1 MCFLKGEKN
10 ILGTELISC
19 SSSPMTGFHRD
30 GFCNSLANDPGE
42 HTVCAKLTNKFLMF
56 SKELGNDL
64 ITPRPEYEFP
74 GLKDGDRWCL
84 CADRWLQA
92 YNFNVAPYI
101 ILEATH
107 NSLLKK
113 ITFNELKKYST
124 EYKNIN

>member
-1 MCFLKGEKN
+1 MCFLKGEKIFWEQN
-10 ILGTELISC
+10 LFLVLLNQLLG
-19 SSSPMTGFHRD
+19 FYRD
-30 GFCNSLANDPGE
+30 GFCNSFANDPGE

-107 NSLLKK
+107 NSLLNK
-113 ITFNELKKYST
+113 ITFNELKKYSL